1 MGHIEH
7 LSTLFDLKNKAVAD
21 VGAGSGAFSV
31 QLFQA
36 GANVSAIEIDS
47 DKVAAAKAKL
57 PSDVTVLEGR
67 AEALPLA
74 DGSQDLLCYFFS
86 FHHVPQ
92 EVQALALQEACRVLK
107 PGGRLHVVEPFPY
120 GSMFDVVRLVEDETE
135 VRTRSHEI
143 MGTLGQGDGAFDL
156 LDKAEYT
163 LSRSYPAFEDF
174 LKQVVR
180 VDPARNRI
188 FEENRAAIEE
198 RFEKS
203 LDRSSGGHLLHQPC
217 AAYHFRKR

>member
-31 QLFQA
+31 QLSQA
-36 GANVSAIEIDS
+36 GAIVSAIEIDP
-47 DKVAAAKAKL
+47 DKVAAAREKL
-57 PSDVTVLEGR
+57 PSGVAVLEGR

-92 EVQALALQEACRVLK
+92 EVQTLALHEACRVLN
-107 PGGRLHVVEPFPY
+107 PGGRLHIVEPYPY
-120 GSMFDVVRLVEDETE
+120 GSMFDVVRLVEDETV
-135 VRTRSHEI
+135 VRTRSHQI
-143 MGTLGQGDGAFDL
+143 MATLAQNGGTFEL

-180 VDPARNRI
+180 VDPARKRI
-188 FEENRAAIEE
+188 FEENRAEVEE
-198 RFEKS
+198 RFEES

>member
-1 MGHIEH
+1 MGHIDH
-7 LSTLFDLKNKAVAD
+7 LTTLFDLKNKAVAD
-21 VGAGSGAFSV
+21 VGAGSGVFTA

-36 GANVSAIEIDS
+36 GAIVSAIEIDP
-47 DKVAAAKAKL
+47 DKVAAARTKL
-57 PSDVTVLEGR
+57 PSDVAVLEGR

-92 EVQALALQEACRVLK
+92 EVQSLALQEADRVLK

-143 MGTLGQGDGAFDL
+143 MGALGQGYGAFEL

-163 LSRSYPAFEDF
+163 LSRSYPAFGDF

-188 FEENRAAIEE
+188 FEENRTAIEE
-198 RFEKS
+198 RFGQS
-203 LDRSSGGHLLHQPC
+203 LDRSSGGHFLHQPC